1 MGLDIYFDKVKPGK
15 GIDANNISMLEKYRD
30 ERFKENFSRKIN
42 KIMARI
48 RTATSVTERT
58 ELIDSIRAYCEKCR
72 IYDFYYKHIT
82 AALSN
87 AELEDA
93 VTKLKR
99 GAYARSDVYFR
110 KVNFVYAFF
119 APYLEDERC
128 IVTKDLVEEL
138 VENCKQVIAAGQ
150 KAKVLNE
157 NEEINPLLYYQ
168 YKDDENWINITKER
182 RDEEEA
188 RIAKLTE
195 TLSTEWVEL
204 AEELLPTQAGFFFGS
219 TDYTP
224 YYLADVVDVKN
235 QFTKLLADW
244 KEGEVVYNVMSW

>member
-1 MGLDIYFDKVKPGK
+1 
-15 GIDANNISMLEKYRD
+15 MLEKYRD

-42 KIMARI
+42 RIMARI

-58 ELIDSIRAYCEKCR
+58 QLIDSIREYCAQCNLWEWKYEK
-72 IYDFYYKHIT
+72 IT

-87 AELEDA
+87 AELEEE
-93 VTKLKR
+93 VKKLKR
-99 GAYARSDVYFR
+99 GVYARSDVYFR

-150 KAKVLNE
+150 KAKVLDE

-168 YKDDENWINITKER
+168 YKEGENWINITKER
-182 RDEEEA
+182 RDEEEE

-204 AEELLPTQAGFFFGS
+204 AEKLLPTQAGFFFGS
-219 TDYTP
+219 TDYSP

-235 QFTKLLADW
+235 QFTKLLANW
-244 KEGEVVYNVMSW
+244 KEGEVVYNIMSW